1 MKTFGNLKIGD
12 TIYSRK
18 LEANLIEEQT
28 VEDIQIIND
37 SIIVKLKDGNICFN
51 CNKSVD
57 TKSSILYCCDKKYC
71 IQDLTS
77 TIKMLREEIY
87 MCQQQL
93 QKYENI

>member
-1 MKTFGNLKIGD
+1 MKTFGDCKIGD
-12 TIYSRK
+12 IIYSRK
-18 LEANLIEEQT
+18 LEACLIEEQT
-28 VEDIQIIND
+28 IENIKIIND
-37 SIIVKLKDGNICFN
+37 FIIVKLKDENRAFN

-57 TKSSILYCCDKKYC
+57 IKSSILYCCDKKCC

-77 TIKMLREEIY
+77 TIKMLQENIY